1 MKSVLTGWLRG
12 RGEVTRLN
20 QMRKSSRNK
29 SANCM
34 VVSDFYNAFIFHFV
48 SLNVSGEVLKGLN
61 SLPSFVFLLN
71 VENKQGIVCN
81 LHFEPQ
87 SLKCVIIRMYRP
99 NCTITICTL
108 YLFQMIPRVQ
118 EVRQRGGTGTGT
130 AAAFRRHRRTP
141 R

>member
-1 MKSVLTGWLRG
+1 
-12 RGEVTRLN
+12 
-20 QMRKSSRNK
+20 
-29 SANCM
+29 M

-118 EVRQRGGTGTGT
+118 EVRQRGGTGTGL
-130 AAAFRRHRRTP
+130 RDSQ
-141 R
+141 